1 MDESVAPGDISKE
14 AQSAL
19 VCLVHH
25 FVVTPRIMWGTE
37 LVPTKISS
45 ECMNERMS
53 TLPLNLNVKLL
64 SYCAISFPI
73 NSYWPPSPIWHSPWL
88 PLLEFRTHS
97 SRASC
102 DRYVSSIT
110 TDKYTFSYMSLIY
123 TIHEHGSLAIKI
135 IPHIPLSKNF
145 KSHLTYTKEKQV
157 DSGLFPKEIAL

>member
-64 SYCAISFPI
+64 SYCAIS
-73 NSYWPPSPIWHSPWL
+73 L
-88 PLLEFRTHS
+88 
-97 SRASC
+97 
-102 DRYVSSIT
+102 
-110 TDKYTFSYMSLIY
+110 
-123 TIHEHGSLAIKI
+123 
-135 IPHIPLSKNF
+135 
-145 KSHLTYTKEKQV
+145 
-157 DSGLFPKEIAL
+157 